1 MEKLKLKRKYV
12 RPMKSQHGYEVVRI
26 RKTDYVK
33 VVEVAEE
40 AGKSYIDTLGILI
53 SYAHKNIDY
62 EEE

>member
-12 RPMKSQHGYEVVRI
+12 RPTKSQHGYEVVRI

-40 AGKSYIDTLGILI
+40 TGKS
-53 SYAHKNIDY
+53 
-62 EEE
+62 

>member
-12 RPMKSQHGYEVVRI
+12 RPMKS
-26 RKTDYVK
+26 
-33 VVEVAEE
+33 
-40 AGKSYIDTLGILI
+40 YIDTTGILI